1 MIAALMVATLTANA
15 QSGPFIKPMAGG
27 TVATIT
33 GDVNELKL
41 KVGFVGGVELGWQFG
56 DHFALTGG
64 ALYTMQGARV
74 SDDRTK
80 YNVNI
85 DTYKERLEERIIA
98 YLSEIKG
105 IPLEE
110 AMDAYYR
117 SRLADQIS
125 KGLYGIENMD
135 YKYLAEDL
143 VENEPLLF
151 AK

>member
-1 MIAALMVATLTANA
+1 MREV
-15 QSGPFIKPMAGG
+15 
-27 TVATIT
+27 
-33 GDVNELKL
+33 
-41 KVGFVGGVELGWQFG
+41 
-56 DHFALTGG
+56 
-64 ALYTMQGARV
+64 
-74 SDDRTK
+74 K

-110 AMDAYYR
+110 AIDAYYR

-143 VENEPLLF
+143 VENEPMLF

>member
-1 MIAALMVATLTANA
+1 MREV
-15 QSGPFIKPMAGG
+15 
-27 TVATIT
+27 
-33 GDVNELKL
+33 
-41 KVGFVGGVELGWQFG
+41 
-56 DHFALTGG
+56 
-64 ALYTMQGARV
+64 R
-74 SDDRTK
+74 

>member
-1 MIAALMVATLTANA
+1 MCEV
-15 QSGPFIKPMAGG
+15 
-27 TVATIT
+27 
-33 GDVNELKL
+33 
-41 KVGFVGGVELGWQFG
+41 
-56 DHFALTGG
+56 
-64 ALYTMQGARV
+64 
-74 SDDRTK
+74 K
-80 YNVNI
+80 YNVAI

-98 YLSEIKG
+98 YLSELKG
-105 IPLEE
+105 ISLED
-110 AMDAYYR
+110 AMDTYYR

>member
-1 MIAALMVATLTANA
+1 MREV
-15 QSGPFIKPMAGG
+15 
-27 TVATIT
+27 
-33 GDVNELKL
+33 
-41 KVGFVGGVELGWQFG
+41 
-56 DHFALTGG
+56 
-64 ALYTMQGARV
+64 
-74 SDDRTK
+74 K

-85 DTYKERLEERIIA
+85 DTYKERLEERVIA

-110 AMDAYYR
+110 AIDAYYR

-143 VENEPLLF
+143 VENEPMLF

>member
-1 MIAALMVATLTANA
+1 MREV
-15 QSGPFIKPMAGG
+15 
-27 TVATIT
+27 
-33 GDVNELKL
+33 
-41 KVGFVGGVELGWQFG
+41 
-56 DHFALTGG
+56 
-64 ALYTMQGARV
+64 
-74 SDDRTK
+74 K

-105 IPLEE
+105 ITLEA

-117 SRLADQIS
+117 SRLAMQIAN
-125 KGLYGIENMD
+125 GLYGIENMD

-143 VENEPLLF
+143 VENEPELF

>member
-1 MIAALMVATLTANA
+1 MC
-15 QSGPFIKPMAGG
+15 
-27 TVATIT
+27 
-33 GDVNELKL
+33 EL
-41 KVGFVGGVELGWQFG
+41 
-56 DHFALTGG
+56 
-64 ALYTMQGARV
+64 
-74 SDDRTK
+74 K
-80 YNVNI
+80 YNVTI

-117 SRLADQIS
+117 SRLADQIAS
-125 KGLYGIENMD
+125 GLYGIENMD

-143 VENEPLLF
+143 LENEPKLF

>member
-1 MIAALMVATLTANA
+1 MREV
-15 QSGPFIKPMAGG
+15 
-27 TVATIT
+27 
-33 GDVNELKL
+33 
-41 KVGFVGGVELGWQFG
+41 
-56 DHFALTGG
+56 
-64 ALYTMQGARV
+64 
-74 SDDRTK
+74 K

-105 IPLEE
+105 ISLEE
-110 AMDAYYR
+110 AIDAYYR

-125 KGLYGIENMD
+125 EGLYGIENMD

-143 VENEPLLF
+143 VENEPMLF

>member
-1 MIAALMVATLTANA
+1 MC
-15 QSGPFIKPMAGG
+15 
-27 TVATIT
+27 
-33 GDVNELKL
+33 EL
-41 KVGFVGGVELGWQFG
+41 
-56 DHFALTGG
+56 
-64 ALYTMQGARV
+64 
-74 SDDRTK
+74 K
-80 YNVNI
+80 YNVTI

-117 SRLADQIS
+117 SRLADQIAS
-125 KGLYGIENMD
+125 GLYGIENMD

-143 VENEPLLF
+143 LENEQKLF

>member
-1 MIAALMVATLTANA
+1 MC
-15 QSGPFIKPMAGG
+15 
-27 TVATIT
+27 
-33 GDVNELKL
+33 EL
-41 KVGFVGGVELGWQFG
+41 
-56 DHFALTGG
+56 
-64 ALYTMQGARV
+64 
-74 SDDRTK
+74 K
-80 YNVNI
+80 YNVTI

-117 SRLADQIS
+117 SRLADQIAS
-125 KGLYGIENMD
+125 GLYGIENMD

-143 VENEPLLF
+143 LENEPNLF

>member
-1 MIAALMVATLTANA
+1 MCEV
-15 QSGPFIKPMAGG
+15 
-27 TVATIT
+27 
-33 GDVNELKL
+33 
-41 KVGFVGGVELGWQFG
+41 
-56 DHFALTGG
+56 
-64 ALYTMQGARV
+64 
-74 SDDRTK
+74 K

-85 DTYKERLEERIIA
+85 DIYKERLEERIIA
-98 YLSEIKG
+98 YLAEIKG
-105 IPLEE
+105 ISLEE
-110 AMDAYYR
+110 AMDAYYH

>member
-1 MIAALMVATLTANA
+1 MCEV
-15 QSGPFIKPMAGG
+15 
-27 TVATIT
+27 
-33 GDVNELKL
+33 
-41 KVGFVGGVELGWQFG
+41 
-56 DHFALTGG
+56 
-64 ALYTMQGARV
+64 
-74 SDDRTK
+74 K

-105 IPLEE
+105 ITLEA

-117 SRLADQIS
+117 SRLAMQIAN
-125 KGLYGIENMD
+125 GLYGIENMD

-143 VENEPLLF
+143 VENEPALF

>member
-1 MIAALMVATLTANA
+1 MREV
-15 QSGPFIKPMAGG
+15 
-27 TVATIT
+27 
-33 GDVNELKL
+33 
-41 KVGFVGGVELGWQFG
+41 
-56 DHFALTGG
+56 
-64 ALYTMQGARV
+64 
-74 SDDRTK
+74 K

-117 SRLADQIS
+117 SRLANQIS

-143 VENEPLLF
+143 VENEPVLF